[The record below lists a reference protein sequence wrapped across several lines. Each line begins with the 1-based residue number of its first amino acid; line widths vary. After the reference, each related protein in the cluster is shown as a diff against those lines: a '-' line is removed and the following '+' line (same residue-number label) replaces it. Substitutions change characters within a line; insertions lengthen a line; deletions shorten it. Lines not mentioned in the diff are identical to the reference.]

1 MINIIDTLKE
11 YAQLIK
17 LALISILIVLAY
29 WAGGAHVQKNWDLDV
44 AERGRAAAEVITDAL
59 INNADLTKRLEIQKN
74 EAQTRIDNLAAD
86 NRVLRV
92 RLPQSS
98 SCTQDAA
105 SGGGISNTAGGEL
118 LPATSADP
126 QTALDRFM
134 ADADADAYS
143 ADKQIASCRVV
154 MEWAMAQAP
163 KR

>member
-1 MINIIDTLKE
+1 MTNIIDTLKE
-11 YAQLIK
+11 YALLIK
-17 LALISILIVLAY
+17 LALIAILLALAY
-29 WAGGAHVQKNWDLDV
+29 WAGGARVQKNLDLDI

-59 INNADLTKRLEIQKN
+59 TNNADLTKRLEIQKN

-86 NRVLRV
+86 NRTLRV
-92 RLPQSS
+92 RLPQVSY
-98 SCTQDAA
+98 CGQAA
-105 SGGGISNTAGGEL
+105 TTGGGIPIVAGGEL
-118 LPATSADP
+118 LPAAPADP

-163 KR
+163 SR